1 MKELLIN
8 HQALPGLAKASSM
21 RHRILSGV
29 LLKLTLTLLALFSL
43 PSIAWG
49 ETVTKTYD
57 FGGGERA
64 YDASSVGWEY
74 DATAQTVWQYA
85 EGTYFPAGARS
96 LTSLS
101 SFPST
106 LAKVTIVADSQYGTS
121 VTINGVK
128 KELSSNINFRLVE
141 NHYEGNEN
149 PQTIEFE
156 NITHTS
162 SNLAPLK
169 IEFDDLNLFYIKS
182 ITVEYESVSYG
193 ITVGG
198 TRVMN
203 DNAADIFG
211 DGTASYDKT
220 TETLTLKNAT
230 LSKKIRT
237 SNESLTIDLQGKNSI
252 SDNDT
257 CAIASTTASKTI
269 PLTFKSS
276 TSPDGEL
283 TLNNVIYGFDNEI
296 DYQDNLEMREEGG
309 NTVIAPKK
317 LEKPFIFSDGE
328 TGKAFGFEYDL
339 ENTEVIYSIDYAN
352 ESLTDVK
359 DAAYNGESVPISG
372 ACTVTAYTKKG
383 NLKSEVATAKY
394 FGFTDNIEVPY
405 QVSANAPNIAPTLPD
420 GATVTYSYN
429 GINDLPIATID
440 ESTGV
445 ITINSIGNESFKAS
459 FTIGEEP
466 DDYSILNDYNESG
479 QGLSLDLGSF
489 TLTVTPKD
497 VSDKTIT
504 IASIEDQSFTGSNIT
519 PTLTVMDGEKT
530 IIENTDYTVSYM
542 NNTDAGTA
550 TATITGKGN
559 YTGTQD
565 KAFTITPKDL
575 SKETIVITL
584 NPDELLTYTGSEIKP
599 TVSSVAIQKG
609 ASEAEPSGSTIVID
623 SKYYEVT
630 GYNNNINAASA
641 EDENNPPTLQIT
653 FKGNYSGTANTTFT
667 INKASI
673 SPEISI
679 TGWTYG
685 DEPNTPT
692 VTEKSN
698 PGKGEILAFS
708 YAEEQEGIEP
718 SDLVYSTDVPT
729 QAGHYLVI
737 ASVAE
742 TANYLSGEAKGD
754 FTIAPKSVENVVIT
768 LSEEPLVYHG
778 RSQCP
783 TVLSVTDGETTLNS
797 ESDFILSCEG
807 YVDAGDHQALILG
820 EGNYTGEKPFTFTIT
835 PKSITD
841 VTVQL
846 VPDVTY
852 TYNTEEHTPQVTVI
866 DGKNELTLDT
876 DFTLSCSN
884 NINAG
889 SATCI
894 VVGKGNYTGEKNA
907 PSFTIEKADF
917 SGITIAKI
925 PDQAYTGLPISPAI
939 TVTFMD
945 KPVAETE
952 YKPSYDNNVEL
963 GTEAKV
969 TLISNGNNFTFDPEH
984 PVIARFSIVQANTTI
999 TTENTSTTYNTQPQA
1014 YTGAKADDGTIGITY
1029 YSSEE
1034 DRNEGINGTEVAP
1047 TNAGTYYIRA
1057 TQTDNHY
1064 VSEPADATY
1073 TINPATITKALLD
1086 KQVLIYNG
1094 EEQTTEVVEV
1104 DAGSILVDP
1113 TYYTVS
1119 GNSGTEAGVYT
1130 VTVTAV
1136 VAEGLTNNFTG
1147 STTTTFEIKN
1157 RSITESLIGFAE
1169 GQTTATYYNQNEDF
1183 DLPEGIVAYIITG
1196 VNGTN
1201 VTTQRLSYIP
1211 KDTPVLVEKTA
1222 SSETVAEVADGN
1234 MLEGTTGETQVG
1246 ALSGNVYLLYK
1257 NEFVKATSGVIPAG
1271 RGFLL
1276 LSNAIAPAGTRGL
1289 GIEHGEGYGED
1300 TTGIQQATAEEATS
1314 GSEAWYTIDGLRVDG
1329 KPAKTGL
1336 YIKNGKKIVVK

>member
-8 HQALPGLAKASSM
+8 HQALPGLAKAPSM
-21 RHRILSGV
+21 RHHILSGV

-74 DATAQTVWQYA
+74 DATAQTVCQYA
-85 EGTYFPAGARS
+85 EGTYFPAGATS

-106 LAKVTIVADSQYGTS
+106 LTKVTIVADSYYGTS
-121 VTINGVK
+121 VTING
-128 KELSSNINFRLVE
+128 EEQTLNSNLNIRFE
-141 NHYEGNEN
+141 GNHYEGTDN

-162 SNLAPLK
+162 SNSAPLK
-169 IEFDDLNLFYIKS
+169 IEFDNPNLFYIKS

-198 TRVMN
+198 IRVMN
-203 DNAADIFG
+203 DNASDIFG
-211 DGTASYDKT
+211 DGKASYDKK

-237 SNESLTIDLQGKNSI
+237 SNKSLTIDLQGKNSI

-257 CAIASTTASKTI
+257 CAIASTTATETI
-269 PLTFKSS
+269 PLTFTST

-283 TLNNVIYGFDNEI
+283 TLNNGIYGFDDEYL
-296 DYQDNLEMREEGG
+296 YQDNLEMREEEGKI
-309 NTVIAPKK
+309 VIAPKK

-328 TGKAFGFEYDL
+328 TGKAFGFEYDP
-339 ENTEVIYSIDYAN
+339 ENTEEVIYSIDYAN

-359 DAAYNGESVPISG
+359 DAVYDSKSVPISG
-372 ACTVTAYTKKG
+372 ACTVTAYTKNG
-383 NLKSEVATAKY
+383 QLKSEVATAKY
-394 FGFTDNIEVPY
+394 FGFIDNLEVSY
-405 QVSANAPNIAPTLPD
+405 QASSSAPSIAPTLPD
-420 GATVTYSYN
+420 GATVTYTYN
-429 GINDLPIATID
+429 GTNDSPIATID

-445 ITINSIGNESFKAS
+445 ITISSVGNESFKAS
-459 FTIGEEP
+459 FTMGNSPE
-466 DDYSILNDYNESG
+466 DYYILNSHNESG
-479 QGLSLDLGSF
+479 QESSLDLGNF

-530 IIENTDYTVSYM
+530 IIENTDYTVSYT

-565 KAFTITPKDL
+565 KTFTITPKDL

-653 FKGNYSGTANTTFT
+653 FKGNYSGTASTTFT
-667 INKASI
+667 INKASLNATI
-673 SPEISI
+673 EMEN
-679 TGWTYG
+679 WTYG
-685 DEPNTPT
+685 ETASTPT
-692 VTEKSN
+692 VTGNLGS
-698 PGKGEILAFS
+698 GSVTYS
-708 YAEEQEGIEP
+708 YQANGADMFLEDIP
-718 SDLVYSTDVPT
+718 TD
-729 QAGHYLVI
+729 AGSYIVI
-737 ASVAE
+737 ATIAE
-742 TANYLSGEAKGD
+742 TANYLGGEASWE
-754 FTIAPKSVENVVIT
+754 FSILPKSIENVIVT
-768 LSEEPLVYHG
+768 LSEEPLVYNG
-778 RSQCP
+778 ESICP
-783 TVLSVTDGETTLNS
+783 EVTSVTDGETELTA
-797 ESDFILSCEG
+797 ESDFIVSCEG
-807 YVDAGDHQALILG
+807 GVNAGEHQAVILG

-925 PDQAYTGLPISPAI
+925 PAQAYTGLPISPAI

-963 GTEAKV
+963 GEEAKV
-969 TLISNGNNFTFDPEH
+969 TLISTGNNFTFDPEH

-999 TTENTSTTYNTQPQA
+999 TAENTSTTYNTQPQA

-1034 DRNEGINGTEVAP
+1034 DRSEGINGTEVAP

-1073 TINPATITKALLD
+1073 TINPATITKASLD